1 MVKPNSKIASY
12 GILNNKTLKLSIKK
26 SSAKNIANDFILFFI
41 AIYFIYTI
49 SAGIQVVK
57 AAASPSSASNQALQI
72 SLPQAIKR
80 AVSNQGN
87 ILRAEHII
95 AEETD
100 LKKASYAGLMPD
112 ISIVSGGIWTQTKDG
127 LPLFASANGMREFIG
142 QIRLIVP
149 IFDPKSYAVISL
161 ARSNL
166 NLARYR
172 LQLAR
177 LVVAAQITQDFYGL
191 ILLKDEIKIQQKALD
206 NVKKIFN
213 ITKNEYKAGN
223 LPRLDVVQTSFLV
236 TKLQTDVNVLKSR
249 LKALQHVFSME
260 IFYKRFNADK
270 LLPILYDKHVF
281 NYRLPTLNSL
291 ILNAI
296 KRQPLIKIAKAEI
309 RSAGADVSIN
319 KAAKLPSVQGGAAYG
334 EDTINSV
341 DIPNL
346 GWQFFVT
353 LNIPISNFGLHS
365 DYIDAANERL
375 MALISAKSSLKL
387 SIKKKLAADYGLAAA
402 LKKRLSGEKILVKES
417 GTVFKMTEE
426 GYLAGEFNALALQE
440 AQNNRIKARLSL
452 VKAINRFYLSIA
464 QLDIDIG
471 IIPSGG
477 VKL

>member
-1 MVKPNSKIASY
+1 MRHLIKTIFGLKKI
-12 GILNNKTLKLSIKK
+12 NLSSFNLTIFI
-26 SSAKNIANDFILFFI
+26 NFILYFI
-41 AIYFIYTI
+41 AICFIYTI
-49 SAGIQVVK
+49 SAGIQIAK
-57 AAASPSSASNQALQI
+57 AADSASSTSDRIPNRI
-72 SLPQAIKR
+72 SLSQAVKR
-80 AVSNQGN
+80 AVSEQGN
-87 ILRAEHII
+87 IFRAEHII
-95 AEETD
+95 AEQTD
-100 LKKASYAGLMPD
+100 LKKAAYAGLLPN

-127 LPLFASANGMREFIG
+127 FPLFASANGMHEFIG

-166 NLARYR
+166 NVARYR

-191 ILLKDEIKIQQKALD
+191 ILLKDEIKIRQKAL
-206 NVKKIFN
+206 NNIKKIFN
-213 ITKNEYKAGN
+213 ATKNEYKAGN
-223 LPRLDVVQTSFLV
+223 LPRLDVVQTGFLV
-236 TKLQTDVNVLKSR
+236 TKLQTDFNVLKSQ
-249 LKALQHVFSME
+249 LKALEHVFAME
-260 IFYKRFNADK
+260 IFYKRFNVNK
-270 LLPILYDKHVF
+270 LSPFLYDTYAF
-281 NYRLPTLNSL
+281 NYKLPTLNML

-309 RSAGADVSIN
+309 KSAGADVSIN

-346 GWQFFVT
+346 GWQFFVAID
-353 LNIPISNFGLHS
+353 IPISNFGLHN
-365 DYIDAANERL
+365 DYTDAANERL
-375 MALISAKSSLKL
+375 MALKSAKSALQL
-387 SIKKKLAADYGLAAA
+387 SVKKKLAIDYGLAAA
-402 LKKRLSGEKILVKES
+402 LKKRLSGAKILVKES

-440 AQNNRIKARLSL
+440 AQNNSIKARLKLAKTISQ
-452 VKAINRFYLSIA
+452 FYLAIA